1 MHDSETRSLTR
12 AALVLLAASC
22 LRFGW
27 SRWHPPPPGTAAD
40 VLPELVTATTA
51 ARSEADRRSRPL
63 SEGERIDPNRAD
75 AAELDRLPGVGPSLA
90 REIVAARDMGVV
102 FRRPDDLAQV
112 SGIGPALVER
122 ARGLLDFPSPPPV
135 RRRDPAHRP
144 ELVDLNRA
152 DVDALQR
159 LPGIGPALA
168 ERIVAARREQLFRTL
183 DDLERVGGIGPATV
197 RRIRSLATVGSAP

>member
-1 MHDSETRSLTR
+1 MHDSETRSLKR

-22 LRFGW
+22 LRIGW
-27 SRWHPPPPGTAAD
+27 GRWDPPPPGNVED

-112 SGIGPALVER
+112 RGIGPALVER
-122 ARGLLDFPSPPPV
+122 ARGSLDFPSPPV
-135 RRRDPAHRP
+135 RRRDPAYRP
-144 ELVDLNRA
+144 KLVDLNRA
-152 DVDALQR
+152 DGDALQR

-183 DDLERVGGIGPATV
+183 DDLERVEGIGPATL